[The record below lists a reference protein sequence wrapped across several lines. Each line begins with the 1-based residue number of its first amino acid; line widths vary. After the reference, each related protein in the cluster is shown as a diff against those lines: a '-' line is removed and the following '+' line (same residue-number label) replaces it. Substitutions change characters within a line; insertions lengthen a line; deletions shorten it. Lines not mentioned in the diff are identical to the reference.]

1 MNIDPDS
8 RQLTIV
14 KRKSDKNKSN
24 KVGFSFKS
32 VAKKL
37 GFHSSGEESPKNW
50 NEDED
55 RKQETQ

>member
-1 MNIDPDS
+1 MNIDPDT
-8 RQLTIV
+8 RQPTIV
-14 KRKSDKNKSN
+14 KRKSDKNRLSKE
-24 KVGFSFKS
+24 GFSLKS

-55 RKQETQ
+55 RK